1 MSWTDD
7 VGVRRQGDAMTVAVD
22 KDVYDVFIS
31 YAAAS
36 NELPAPF
43 DSWVAKFVDSLRRT
57 VRVLLGGRE
66 LRIYFD
72 LRDIESNQ
80 PLIELL
86 AVSRRSKVFV
96 AITSPAYHARSW
108 PRQEVE
114 AFVAQQPDPRRLFI
128 AELQPS
134 PVHLHIEALRN
145 RRMTLFH
152 RQPSGPDSRELI
164 PLAPA
169 SELFYERV
177 MDLSASICAQLAQQD
192 EAIDRSPVL
201 AAATPLAQRLAAAD
215 ETGTPVLLAQVTE
228 DLDAER
234 DSVRRYLEQ
243 FGYLVLPAEEYP
255 QGGADFIEAFAQDL
269 PRCKLVV
276 QLLGPRPGRT
286 PRDLPGGY
294 TRHQAVAAASAGIA
308 LVQWRRM
315 DMALDSVTDPA
326 HRELLS
332 AATVTAST
340 LEQFKASVVAALK
353 TKPRAR
359 SLKDPQE
366 FLVFVNAEKVDR
378 PAAQEIR
385 KTLGANYSVVL
396 PIDDSSSSVR
406 DDLNENLRECD
417 ALLLVYGQAGPDW
430 VRAQMRHL
438 RKVRAG
444 QPVQVGAVCYGPPAD
459 KPDVDFTVPGFGE
472 VDCRTADGLGWSLQ
486 SVKELLGGKA
496 S

>member
-1 MSWTDD
+1 MG
-7 VGVRRQGDAMTVAVD
+7 VGDRDG
-22 KDVYDVFIS
+22 YDVFIS

-43 DSWVAKFVDSLRRT
+43 DGWVTKFVDSLRRT
-57 VRVLLGGRE
+57 VRALLGGKD

-72 LRDIESNQ
+72 LRDIEPNQ
-80 PLIELL
+80 PLSDIL

-96 AITSPAYHARSW
+96 AVTSPAYHARAW

-114 AFVAQQPDPRRLFI
+114 AFVAEQPDPRRLFI

-134 PVHLHIEALRN
+134 SAELHIEALRN
-145 RRMTLFH
+145 RRMTFFH
-152 RQPSGPDSRELI
+152 RQPSSPDSREPI

-169 SELFYERV
+169 TELFYERV
-177 MDLSASICAQLAQQD
+177 MDLSASICAQLA
-192 EAIDRSPVL
+192 
-201 AAATPLAQRLAAAD
+201 RLAEGPVGVAGVSSPAQAAQVA
-215 ETGTPVLLAQVTE
+215 ESHGSGTKVLLAQVTE
-228 DLDAER
+228 DLEDER

-243 FGYLVLPAEEYP
+243 FGYAVMPAEDYP
-255 QGGADFIEAFAQDL
+255 QGGADFAKAFADDL
-269 PRCKLVV
+269 AQCKLVV
-276 QLLGPRPGRT
+276 QLLGSRPGRS
-286 PRDLPGGY
+286 PRDLPEGY
-294 TRHQAVAAASAGIA
+294 ARHQAQAAAAA
-308 LVQWRRM
+308 QLPVMQWRRP
-315 DMALDSVTDPA
+315 DLALDAVQDSS

-332 AATVTAST
+332 GPLVTAST

-353 TKPRAR
+353 VKPKPPRE
-359 SLKDPQE
+359 KQD

-378 PAAQEIR
+378 PAAQDIR
-385 KTLGANYSVVL
+385 KTLSGNYSVVL
-396 PIDDSSSSVR
+396 PLDESVGNAR
-406 DDLNENLRECD
+406 EDLNENLKECD

-444 QPVQVGAVCYGPPAD
+444 QPVQVGAVCYGPPLQ

-472 VDCRTADGLGWSLQ
+472 VDCRSPDGQGWELQ
-486 SVKELLGGKA
+486 GVQELLGRTK